1 MAMKGLSPDFIMEL
15 QKNSKT
21 KNQYG
26 PLVLEFANSDEAAVN
41 PREVWPELS
50 EKKSAALYQGFNNA
64 LKKADLT
71 DAILVKQTGDDVF
84 LLHNERVRAIMAGD
98 NADESTDDADA
109 TVTEL
114 REAV

>member
-41 PREVWPELS
+41 PREV
-50 EKKSAALYQGFNNA
+50 
-64 LKKADLT
+64 
-71 DAILVKQTGDDVF
+71 
-84 LLHNERVRAIMAGD
+84 
-98 NADESTDDADA
+98 
-109 TVTEL
+109 
-114 REAV
+114 